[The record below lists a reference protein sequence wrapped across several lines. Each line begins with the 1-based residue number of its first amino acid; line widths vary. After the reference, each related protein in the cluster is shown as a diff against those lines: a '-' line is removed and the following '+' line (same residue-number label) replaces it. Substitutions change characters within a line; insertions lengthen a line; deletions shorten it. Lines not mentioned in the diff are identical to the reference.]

1 MISKL
6 NSGEIEEMLN
16 HQSVGRI
23 GCHADGIT
31 YVVPISYAY
40 KDDCIYGRTMEG
52 MKVAMM
58 RKNPQVCFEVD
69 HMKDMANWKS
79 VIAWGKF
86 EELHD
91 KAERDKALQCL
102 VDRMLP
108 LISSSTTH
116 LSPEWPFPL
125 NDISSIEGIVF
136 RITLSDKTGRFETDE
151 VIADSLP
158 G

>member
-1 MISKL
+1 MIGKL
-6 NSGEIEEMLN
+6 NAKEIEEVFD
-16 HQSVGRI
+16 HQFIGRI

-40 KDDCIYGRTMEG
+40 KDGCIYGRTMEG

-58 RKNPQVCFEVD
+58 RKNPNVCFEVD

-86 EELHD
+86 EEL
-91 KAERDKALQCL
+91 RDKTERAKGLQCL

-116 LSPEWPFPL
+116 LTPEWPFPL

-136 RITLSDKTGRFETDE
+136 RITLTNKTGRFETDE
-151 VIADSLP
+151 VIGDSLP